1 MFLAIY
7 LTINACSFSRT
18 VKHSKQYS
26 AAIVFF
32 VFFSKL
38 VLKYFY
44 LFCFYIVKLV
54 DPLHDLLATT
64 EVKLSF
70 AIQCFG
76 SMTSN
81 FDSPMV
87 NDFSLPAALHASH
100 LEGFLGFLK
109 DSSVR
114 TPTQD
119 QMKVHSKSLR
129 PLTSCFVM
137 IKVTFLFPSP
147 FIPPKKV

>member
-1 MFLAIY
+1 MFSAIHLTISVMLMHTHFHAQHVLKPIY
-7 LTINACSFSRT
+7 LF
-18 VKHSKQYS
+18 
-26 AAIVFF
+26 
-32 VFFSKL
+32 
-38 VLKYFY
+38 YFD
-44 LFCFYIVKLV
+44 IVKLV

-70 AIQCFG
+70 ALQCFG

-81 FDSPMV
+81 LDSPMV
-87 NDFSLPAALHASH
+87 NNFSLPAALHASH
-100 LEGFLGFLK
+100 LEGFLGSLR

-119 QMKVHSKSLR
+119 QMKAHSKSLR

-137 IKVTFLFPSP
+137 IKTPEGVMTTNMVQL
-147 FIPPKKV
+147 